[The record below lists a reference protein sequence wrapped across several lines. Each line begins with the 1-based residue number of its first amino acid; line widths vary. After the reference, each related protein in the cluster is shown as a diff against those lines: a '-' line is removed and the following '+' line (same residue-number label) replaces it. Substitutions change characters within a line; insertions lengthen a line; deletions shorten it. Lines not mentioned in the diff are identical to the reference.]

1 MVDFCGRV
9 EEAFQEDPEA
19 DSVMVLVVVVRL
31 QGSYVHIIDR
41 AMCVPR
47 APVLISLLP
56 SAGQCASYEDSGLQS
71 NDIACV

>member
-19 DSVMVLVVVVRL
+19 NSVMGVGGGCTIVGKLCPYKR
-31 QGSYVHIIDR
+31 DK

-47 APVLISLLP
+47 APVLISLLF
-56 SAGQCASYEDSGLQS
+56 CASYG
-71 NDIACV
+71 